1 MSEQHRKFLRKLQKR
16 KISVVLLQIGFL
28 LVFFVLWELLTRFEV
43 LDPFIFS
50 SPSAVARII
59 YKLYRQNNL
68 LSHVFST
75 VIETVL
81 GFLIS
86 TIVGTLIAII
96 LWWNSLI
103 KDVAQPY
110 LVTLNSLPK
119 IALGPIIIIWV
130 GAGKAAIIT
139 MAVLISIIITIISM
153 MTGFTT
159 VDKEKTML
167 LNSLHATKMQTLLK
181 LVLPSNIPTFIS
193 VLKINVGLSW
203 VGTIMGEYLV
213 SREGIGYLIVYGS
226 QVFQLDLVMAS
237 TVILC
242 IMAAG
247 MYGAV
252 AFLEKAIAK
261 RF

>member
-28 LVFFVLWELLTRFEV
+28 LVFFGLWELLTRFEV

-68 LSHVFST
+68 LSHVSAT

-81 GFLIS
+81 GFLVS

-103 KDVAQPY
+103 RDVAQPY

-139 MAVLISIIITIISM
+139 MAVLICIIITIISM
-153 MTGFTT
+153 LTGFTT

-167 LNSLHATKMQTLLK
+167 LDSLHASKMQALFK

>member
-1 MSEQHRKFLRKLQKR
+1 MSEQHQKFLRKLKKR
-16 KISVVLLQIGFL
+16 KVSVVFLQIGFL
-28 LVFFVLWELLTRFEV
+28 IAFFALWELLTRFEV

-50 SPSAVARII
+50 SPTAVARII
-59 YKLYRQNNL
+59 RKLYLQNNL
-68 LSHVFST
+68 ISHVSAT

-86 TIVGTLIAII
+86 TIAGTLIAIV

-103 KDVAQPY
+103 KDVSQPY

-139 MAVLISIIITIISM
+139 MAVMICIIITIISM
-153 MTGFTT
+153 LTGFTT
-159 VDKEKTML
+159 VDKEKLML
-167 LNSLHATKMQTLLK
+167 LKSLHATKFQILTK
-181 LVLPSNIPTFIS
+181 LIIPSNIPNFIS

-252 AFLEKAIAK
+252 AFLEKVISK